1 MSRTYLFWDVDG
13 TLLSTARAGIFAWE
27 DAIREVLDTEPDM
40 SSMRTAGLTDAE
52 IAVELAVAYGDE
64 SAATAGRL
72 LRLYG
77 EYLPECLTRRRGSVM
92 PNVREILETLAPRDD
107 VLSML
112 LTGNIAAG
120 AEAKL
125 RSYGL
130 WEFFGAGGAF
140 SVEGSDRPGIAREA
154 RELAARHDGGELPPG
169 ERMVVIGDTPHDI
182 SCGREIGAR
191 TLAVATGP
199 GYSLEELRAC
209 EPWAAVPELP
219 EPQSF
224 AELVLA
230 R

>member
-1 MSRTYLFWDVDG
+1 MSRTYLFWDIDG

-27 DAIREVLDTEPDM
+27 DAIRDVLGVEPDM
-40 SSMRTAGLTDAE
+40 ASMRTAGLTDAE

-64 SAATAGRL
+64 SAARAGEL

-77 EYLPECLTRRRGSVM
+77 EYLPECLTRKRGSVM
-92 PNVREILETLAPRDD
+92 PNVRENLEALEPRDD
-107 VLSML
+107 VVNML

-130 WEFFGAGGAF
+130 WEFFGHGGAF

-154 RELAARHDGGELPPG
+154 RELAARHGGEVPPG

-182 SCGREIGAR
+182 SCGEAIGAR

-199 GYSLEELRAC
+199 GYSLDELRAC
-209 EPWAAVPELP
+209 EPWMAVEELP
-219 EPQSF
+219 APDEF
-224 AELVLA
+224 RALVLD